1 MFELGQARCF
11 MAVATEL
18 SFSRAAERLNMT
30 QPPLSRQ
37 IALLER
43 QLGVRLFER
52 STRTVALTA
61 AGRRFFIEAQDLLER
76 AHATAF
82 NVRRMAQGDIGTVTI
97 SFVSSAVYD
106 FLPKVIAEGRQSH
119 PEIEISLREMN
130 TADQLEA
137 LRLRQTDIGIVRSPL
152 NQQGFASEPLVREN
166 FVLALPRQHALA
178 ALPHL
183 ALAHLDGQ
191 PMIMYALSAWQP
203 FYELLTGLFRSA
215 EVRPEYVQYISSTI
229 TILAL
234 VNTGMGLALVPESA
248 ARIRFADTV
257 FRHIPLPAGI
267 QSALY
272 LVWRED
278 NDNPAF
284 RVMLTALRQ
293 SVLTLANGALADRP
307 PAGTG

>member
-1 MFELGQARCF
+1 MFDLGQARCF

-18 SFSRAAERLNMT
+18 SFSRAAERLHMT

-37 IALLER
+37 IQLLER

-52 STRTVALTA
+52 TTRAVTLTA

-106 FLPKVIAEGRQSH
+106 FLPKVIAEGRHSH
-119 PEIEISLREMN
+119 PDIDISLREMS
-130 TADQLEA
+130 TAEQLEA

-152 NQQGFASEPLVREN
+152 GQQGFESECLVRED
-166 FVLALPRQHALA
+166 FVLAIPRNHALA
-178 ALPHL
+178 TLPEIALEQL
-183 ALAHLDGQ
+183 EGQ
-191 PMIMYALSAWQP
+191 PVIMYSLSAWQP
-203 FYELLTGLFRSA
+203 FYELLTGMFRSVD
-215 EVRPEYVQYISSTI
+215 VRPEYVQYISSTI

-234 VNTGMGLALVPESA
+234 VNTGMAMALVPESA
-248 ARIRFADTV
+248 TRVHFENTAFRRIK
-257 FRHIPLPAGI
+257 LPAGI

-284 RVMLTALRQ
+284 RVMLAAIRQ
-293 SVLTLANGALADRP
+293 SVHPALLP
-307 PAGTG
+307 GGG